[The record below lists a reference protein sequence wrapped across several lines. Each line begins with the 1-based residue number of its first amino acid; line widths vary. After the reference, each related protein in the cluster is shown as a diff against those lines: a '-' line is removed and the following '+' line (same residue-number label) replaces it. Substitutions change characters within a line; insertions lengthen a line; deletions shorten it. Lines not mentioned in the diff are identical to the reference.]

1 MKKIN
6 VAIVG
11 LGGRGKGNLSC
22 ILHSIENI
30 VVTAVCDVF
39 EDRCDEGEK
48 IVVEAGGAAPYKNC
62 DYTKVISRSDVD
74 VVMVFTSWET
84 HIKIAIDA
92 MKAGKAVGMEVG
104 GAASVD
110 ECWDL
115 VHTWEETKVPFMML
129 ENCCFGRNELMVRN
143 MVRSGLFGE
152 IVHCHGAYAHDLR
165 EEVSTGKER
174 RHYRL
179 NHYLNE
185 NCDNYP
191 THDLGPIAKILDINR
206 GNRMVRLVSMASKA
220 AGLKRYIKDREEIFV
235 NKELIGKDFAQ
246 GDIVN
251 TLITCENGETISLTL
266 DTTLPRSYSREF
278 TVRGTRGM
286 YEENTNSV
294 YLDGEPENFI
304 TVEHYQKVI
313 NNAKDYEDKY
323 LPESWKKMTQ
333 KIKELGHD
341 GMDYFEFCAFFDAIA
356 NHKPMPVDVYDAASW
371 MCISALTKESI
382 AKGNIPMEIPDFT
395 CGAWKTRKRF
405 DV

>member
-356 NHKPMPVDVYDAASW
+356 NDKPMPVDVYDAASW

>member
-1 MKKIN
+1 MRNIKIA
-6 VAIVG
+6 VVG
-11 LGGRGKGNLSC
+11 LGGRGRGNLAL
-22 ILHSIENI
+22 IQNIEG
-30 VVTAVCDVF
+30 VTPVAVCDLY
-39 EDRCDEGEK
+39 EDRCDMGAE
-48 IVVEAGGAAPYKNC
+48 IVTKAGFDEPFKSCDYHEVLAREDVEA
-62 DYTKVISRSDVD
+62 
-74 VVMVFTSWET
+74 VMVFTSWET
-84 HIKIAIDA
+84 HIKIAVDA

-104 GAASVD
+104 GASTVD

-115 VHTWEETKVPFMML
+115 VHTWEETRVPFMLM
-129 ENCCFGRNELMVRN
+129 ENCCYGRNELMVRN
-143 MVRSGLFGE
+143 MVKSGLFGE

-165 EEVSTGKER
+165 GEVGTGKER

-191 THDLGPIAKILDINR
+191 THDLGPIAKILNINR
-206 GNRMVRLVSMASKA
+206 GNRMVRLVSMSSKA
-220 AGLKRYIKDREEIFV
+220 AGMKRYIRDREEIFE
-235 NKELIGKDFAQ
+235 NKDLIGKEFAQ

-294 YLDGEPENFI
+294 YLDGEPEEFI
-304 TVEHYQKVI
+304 TVDHYKKVI
-313 NNAKDYEDKY
+313 DNAKDYEDRY
-323 LPESWKKMTQ
+323 LPVMWKKMT
-333 KIKELGHD
+333 KEEEEMGHG
-341 GMDYFEFCAFFDAIA
+341 GMDYFEFCAFFDALA
-356 NHKPMPVDVYDAASW
+356 NNKPMPIDVYDAASW

-382 AKGNIPMEIPDFT
+382 ANGNVPVEIPDFT
-395 CGAWKTRKRF
+395 CGEWKTRERF